1 MKLNLSFL
9 LLLLPFTVVFTSCKK
24 DKDDPKSYFTYEG
37 KTYEIKTAQHYGD
50 EEFSSTM
57 FTSIDATS
65 ASQSGKVSMISFLFG
80 QPELTAGTYTYKDD
94 SDPAFDAAKNFVG
107 ASALIDLA
115 YQNGSADET
124 SGTTL
129 EQLTSG
135 SITVA
140 KDGTTFNISY
150 ELNFNGKV
158 VSGKYSGA
166 IQAVN

>member
-9 LLLLPFTVVFTSCKK
+9 LLLLPLTVVFTSCKK
-24 DKDDPKSYFTYEG
+24 DKDNPKSYFTYEG
-37 KTYEIKTAQHYGD
+37 KTYEIKTAQHVADGD
-50 EEFSSTM
+50 FSSTM

-65 ASQSGKVSMISFLFG
+65 AGQSGKVSMISFLFAK
-80 QPELTAGTYTYKDD
+80 PELAAGTYTYKDD
-94 SDPAFDAAKNFVG
+94 SDPAFDDTKNFFA
-107 ASALIDLA
+107 ASAFIDIA
-115 YQNGSADET
+115 YQNGSMDET

-140 KDGTTFNISY
+140 KDGSSFNISY
-150 ELNFNGKV
+150 ELNFNGKA

-166 IQAVN
+166 IQSN